1 MSDTTLISEGGV
13 ERDEPRRGTVNRTCF
28 VIMPFS
34 ETSNEHT
41 EKYWTEFYEKFLQ
54 PALRSQGF
62 AVHRSEAKTGKI
74 SKDIVHDLAYE
85 DLVLAVLTDH
95 NPNVWYELGVRH
107 SCRLG
112 TIMAI
117 QNDQEPAFDVQD
129 YGIIFYD
136 ENDRPAFEA
145 ELKRHIASTPRADSP
160 VADFLNIQ
168 SNLAVNMAVGV
179 LRKAVRLV
187 SENSSWDAIL
197 EKVKEYQKL
206 LPQEAQ
212 VSI

>member
-54 PALRSQGF
+54 PTVRKQGF
-62 AVHRSEAKTGKI
+62 AAHRSEAKTGKI
-74 SKDIVHDLAYE
+74 SKDIVRDLAYD

-112 TIMAI
+112 TILAI
-117 QNDQEPAFDVQD
+117 QKGQKPAFDLQD
-129 YGIIFYD
+129 YGIISYD
-136 ENDRPAFEA
+136 EKDRPAFDA
-145 ELKRHIASTPRADSP
+145 ELERHVASTPRPDSP
-160 VADFLNIQ
+160 VADFLNIEV
-168 SNLAVNMAVGV
+168 NIAVSMATG
-179 LRKAVRLV
+179 L
-187 SENSSWDAIL
+187 
-197 EKVKEYQKL
+197 
-206 LPQEAQ
+206 
-212 VSI
+212 